1 MEWHLKLPLSAED
14 VLKLEAGDIVYI
26 SGEILTARDEAHA
39 RILEFSKNGNDLPFS
54 LDGAV
59 IYHCGP
65 LMQRAEGTVQE
76 KETAQE
82 EIVQGAAQGENG
94 KSCWKVISAGPTTS
108 GRMSKM
114 TPLLLKIHNVR
125 AIIGKGG
132 MKNVSEAL
140 KDRCIYLAYTGGC
153 AALAAELIKEVK
165 TVYWPDLGMPE
176 AVWALRVEEF
186 GPLIVG
192 IDSRGR
198 DIFEEIRKKAEK
210 VYSGMSEKVNA

>member
-1 MEWHLKLPLSAED
+1 MEYHLQTPLKIEDIEKLN
-14 VLKLEAGDIVYI
+14 VGDIVYI

-39 RILEFSKNGNDLPFS
+39 RILEMEEKGEKLPFS

-65 LMQRAEGTVQE
+65 LMQQT
-76 KETAQE
+76 
-82 EIVQGAAQGENG
+82 ENG
-94 KSCWKVISAGPTTS
+94 WKVISAGPTTS

-114 TPLLLKIHNVR
+114 TPPLLKAHEVR

-132 MKNVSEAL
+132 MKGVANAL
-140 KDRCIYLAYTGGC
+140 KNRCVYLAYTGGC

-165 TVYWPDLGMPE
+165 NVHWLDLGMPE
-176 AVWALRVEEF
+176 AVWVLRVEKF

-192 IDSRGR
+192 IDSKGK
-198 DIFEEIRKKAEK
+198 DIFAEVREKAEK
-210 VYSGMSEKVNA
+210 VLEGLQK